1 MENRINL
8 KHLLLIFAIF
18 ISAALNVFADGV
30 ETEITDKLEINPNDY
45 VVESP
50 NEVSAK
56 IRATAHKDQGNFSVK
71 IDLPTHTFVISHPTE
86 EQMEFYRDLSDAD
99 KAKFH
104 HKRMIGLNTLA
115 KGLSSIKKGLGF
127 GSLVKEKAMF
137 WKRKTSSSLSFSERS
152 DQVVEGIL
160 RSFDAKAWESAPV
173 FADLK
178 ELGFTGTAQIV
189 AALGNNKRI
198 DFHKEVR
205 GKKVD
210 VVVPEIKSGG
220 AIGVGFTVGINF
232 EQKSLIFQLFNA
244 NEQLKEVY
252 LPLFY
257 LAGNL
262 KAGMYLSSSTDKL
275 YSSKKGEG
283 FYPFAAPGYT
293 ESAPAKKSFGGTMAF
308 GIPTSPIDAGLT
320 FKTNMQEQSYL
331 RIRISP
337 FTWKFIGISMKN
349 PIGIIKIAI
358 KSIPQLFFEFKRL
371 YQQFYYAR
379 SCKGLFV

>member
-1 MENRINL
+1 MNFRINL
-8 KHLLLIFAIF
+8 RHLFLIVVIF
-18 ISAALNVFADGV
+18 SATALTAFADGAEV
-30 ETEITDKLEINPNDY
+30 EITQQLDINPNDY
-45 VVESP
+45 VMDSP
-50 NEVSAK
+50 AEVSSK
-56 IRATAHKDQGNFSVK
+56 IRATAHKDQNNFSVK
-71 IDLPTHTFVISHPTE
+71 VDLANSYFILSHPSE
-86 EQMEFYRDLSDAD
+86 EQMEFYRDLSEAD

-104 HKRMIGLNTLA
+104 KKRIVALNILA
-115 KGLSSIKKGLGF
+115 RGLSTMKRGLGF
-127 GSLVKEKAMF
+127 GALVKDKVMF
-137 WKRKTSSSLSFSERS
+137 WKPIKEQQLSFNERA
-152 DQVVEGIL
+152 DGVVEGIL
-160 RSFDAKAWESAPV
+160 RSFDAKVWESAPV

-178 ELGFTGTAQIV
+178 EMGFTGTGQIV
-189 AALGNNKRI
+189 AALGSNKRI
-198 DFHKEVR
+198 DIRKQVA

-210 VVVPEIKSGG
+210 VVIPELKSGG
-220 AIGVGFTVGINF
+220 AIGIGFTIGINF

-262 KAGMYLSSSTDKL
+262 KGGMYLSSSTEKL
-275 YSSKKGEG
+275 YSTKKGEG
-283 FYPFAAPGYT
+283 FYPFAAPGYS

-320 FKTNMQEQSYL
+320 FKTTMQEQSYL

-337 FTWKFIGISMKN
+337 FTWKFIGVSAKN

-358 KSIPQLFFEFKRL
+358 KGVPQLFLEFKKI

-379 SCKGLFV
+379 SCRGLFI